1 MNDQTYHIVIDHD
14 LILVIGYRIFPSGEP
29 FTPTKIATTSVLPVQ
44 GHELGIIIC
53 LTQRGFMT
61 LQFRYFIRA
70 VSAITVLVVF
80 AFGLLRYNE
89 FLTMRE
95 DAQSKRSNFEVE
107 IQRRNNLFGNLIN
120 LTVNHASLESTVFNH
135 GSDKR
140 TEGVSGSTAKN
151 EVLKI
156 DQIFSRDGFGAA
168 FGKIIAYSERYPD
181 IKSVKSYKL
190 MMSSLVEMEERIANN
205 RVLYNESAA
214 KFNAEIRKMPWK
226 YLAIIAGFQPREYF
240 HQGQESTAII
250 NAPIVAPEMY
260 QQLMP
265 LDSAQ
270 EPNKK

>member
-1 MNDQTYHIVIDHD
+1 M
-14 LILVIGYRIFPSGEP
+14 G
-29 FTPTKIATTSVLPVQ
+29 
-44 GHELGIIIC
+44 
-53 LTQRGFMT
+53 
-61 LQFRYFIRA
+61 LQFRYGFRA

-80 AFGLLRYNE
+80 ALSFIRYNE

-95 DAQSKRSNFEVE
+95 DAQSKRSNFEVQ

-120 LTVNHASLESTVFNH
+120 LTVNHAALESSVFNH
-135 GSDKR
+135 GADMR
-140 TEGVSGSTAKN
+140 TEGIANSSIKN
-151 EVLKI
+151 EIFGIK
-156 DQIFSRDGFGAA
+156 QILSKDGFGAA
-168 FGKIIAYSERYPD
+168 YGKIMAYSESYPD

-205 RVLYNESAA
+205 RVLYNESASR
-214 KFNAEIRKMPWK
+214 FNSEIRKLPWK
-226 YLAIIAGFQPREYF
+226 YLAMLTGFKEREYF
-240 HQGQESTAII
+240 HPGQEGTAII